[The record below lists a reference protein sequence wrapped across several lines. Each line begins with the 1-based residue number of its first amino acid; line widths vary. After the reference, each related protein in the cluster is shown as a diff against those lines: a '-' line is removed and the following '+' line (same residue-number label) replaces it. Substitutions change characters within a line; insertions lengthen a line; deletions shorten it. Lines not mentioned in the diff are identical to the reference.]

1 MKPSLKFKIIANSI
15 KYVWNIDKKYFVI
28 GFMFAIVCAID
39 PLYNILPLK
48 IVLDMLSKDFSFI
61 KCFSFFLCVLL
72 FALLTNIFA
81 QWYRNKY
88 LPTLNLK
95 VQFQTR
101 KDVLKK
107 TYNIDYA
114 NFDNPLFYDKYKL
127 ALNQIDNGI
136 SSIISSLYNFLAQIL
151 SVFTVGTIVLITD
164 PILMILVI
172 IQVSL
177 TVVIN
182 MKQGKIN
189 YDFDVENVPQE
200 RKKQYVG
207 RLLYL
212 QDFIKDLKIFNFLEL
227 IFDWQNKCYKEKIK
241 ILNDFFLKKSLV
253 SFLNMATNMIL
264 KICIYIYL
272 AWSVYN
278 GKNSLGDFPA
288 MIAAT
293 VSLSSLL
300 TNLVSIIPNMDK
312 QCRYLN
318 NLFYYINPQNN
329 VLAKQTA
336 KLSNELKF
344 NNVRFTYPGTTNA
357 VLNNISLNIK
367 AGQKIAIVGK
377 NGAGKST
384 LINLLMGLYKP
395 ESGNI
400 VIDSHIYT
408 QTDLPIFIE
417 NAGAIL
423 QNSKVYA
430 FSIAENVLLH
440 PIHSTSDITMV
451 NNALEYAGLAE
462 KVSLLPEGINT
473 PLSTEF
479 EQNGVQFSG
488 GEIQKLA
495 LARVYASGKDLW
507 IFDEPSS
514 NLDPIAESEFYKK
527 MFNAPENKTVV
538 FVSHKMRSASLADKI
553 FFMQDGCFIESGT
566 HDELMKKKGKYYDF
580 YMIQNS
586 EDS

>member
-1 MKPSLKFKIIANSI
+1 MKLSLKYKAIADSI
-15 KYVWNIDKKYFVI
+15 KYVWNIDKKFFLI
-28 GFMFAIVCAID
+28 GLVFALVCAID

-48 IVLDMLSKDFSFI
+48 IVLDMLSKDFSII
-61 KCFSFFLCVLL
+61 KCFSFFLFVLL

-88 LPTLNLK
+88 LPILNLK

-101 KDVLKK
+101 KEVFKK

-114 NFDNPLFYDKYKL
+114 NFDNPSFYDKYKL

-136 SSIISSLYNFLAQIL
+136 SNTISSLYNFLAQIL

-164 PILMILVI
+164 PILIVLVI

-182 MKQGKIN
+182 IKQGIIN
-189 YDFDVENVPQE
+189 YDFDIKNIPQE

-227 IFDWQNKCYKEKIK
+227 IFDWQNKCYKEIIK

-253 SFLNMATNMIL
+253 SFFSMATNMIL

-272 AWSVYN
+272 ALSVYN
-278 GKNSLGDFPA
+278 GKNSLGDFSA

-300 TNLVSIIPNMDK
+300 TNLASIIPNMDK

-318 NLFYYINPQNN
+318 NLFDYIDPQNN
-329 VLAKQTA
+329 ALVKQTA
-336 KLSNELKF
+336 KLSKELKF
-344 NNVRFTYPGTTNA
+344 NSVSFKYPGTTNI
-357 VLNNISLNIK
+357 VLNNISLTIK
-367 AGQKIAIVGK
+367 AGQRIAIVGK

-395 ESGNI
+395 KSGNI
-400 VIDSHIYT
+400 IIDSHVYT
-408 QTDLPIFIE
+408 ESDLPIFIE

-440 PIHSTSDITMV
+440 PIYSTSDITMV
-451 NNALEYAGLAE
+451 NNALEYAGLAD
-462 KVSLLPEGINT
+462 KVNSLPEGINT

-495 LARVYASGKDLW
+495 LARVYASEKDLW

-527 MFNAPENKTVV
+527 LFNAPENKTVI

-566 HDELMKKKGKYYDF
+566 HEELMKKKGKYYDF
-580 YMIQNS
+580 YMIQNPT
-586 EDS
+586 

>member
-1 MKPSLKFKIIANSI
+1 MKPSQKLKTINTSI
-15 KYVWNIDKKYFVI
+15 KYVWNIDKKFFGI
-28 GFMFAIVCAID
+28 GLVFAIVCAVD

-48 IVLDMLSKDFSFI
+48 IVLDMLSTDFSLI
-61 KCFSFFLCVLL
+61 KCLFFFLCILL
-72 FALLTNIFA
+72 FASFTNLFA
-81 QWYRNKY
+81 QWYKNKY
-88 LPTLNLK
+88 LPVLNLK

-101 KDVLKK
+101 EKVFKR
-107 TYNIDYA
+107 TYNTDYA

-136 SSIISSLYNFLAQIL
+136 TSMISSLYNFLAQIL

-164 PILMILVI
+164 PILIILVI
-172 IQVSL
+172 LQVSI
-177 TVVIN
+177 TVAIN
-182 MKQGKIN
+182 ITQGKIN

-212 QDFIKDLKIFNFLEL
+212 QDFLKDLKIFNFLEL
-227 IFDWQNKCYKEKIK
+227 IFDWQNKCYKENVRIINK
-241 ILNDFFLKKSLV
+241 FFLKKSIV
-253 SFLNMATNMIL
+253 SFLNTVINMIV

-272 AWSVYN
+272 AWSVYKGN
-278 GKNSLGDFPA
+278 NSLGDFSA

-300 TNLVSIIPNMDK
+300 TNLASIIPNMDK
-312 QCRYLN
+312 QCRYIN
-318 NLFYYINPQNN
+318 NLFEYINSENN
-329 VLAKQTA
+329 DLTKETA
-336 KLSNELKF
+336 KFTNELKF
-344 NNVRFTYPGTTNA
+344 NNISFAYPGTTKV
-357 VLNNISLNIK
+357 VLDNITLNIK
-367 AGQKIAIVGK
+367 AGEKIAIVGK

-395 ESGNI
+395 KSGMI
-400 VIDSHIYT
+400 VVDSHIYN
-408 QTDLPIFIE
+408 QTDFPILIE

-423 QNSKVYA
+423 QNSKIYA

-440 PIHSTSDITMV
+440 TIHSDSDITLA

-462 KVSLLPEGINT
+462 KVNSLPEGINT

-479 EQNGVQFSG
+479 DKNGIQLSG

-514 NLDPIAESEFYKK
+514 NLDPLSEYEFYKK
-527 MFNAPENKTVV
+527 MFNAPKDKTVV
-538 FVSHKMRSASLADKI
+538 FVSHKMRLASLADKI
-553 FFMQDGCFIESGT
+553 LFMQDGHFVESGT
-566 HDELMKKKGKYYDF
+566 HEELIKKKGKYYDF